1 MTWSECA
8 NKQWT
13 GHRQSEWYQNKKP
26 LFYLQTSTL
35 SHALSQLKLSLFQ
48 TLNKYARLKAQAVR
62 NPWLIA
68 TWSDPSQKKQCHYT
82 NISIPKKNNS
92 SRTKKGALIPHY
104 VGVCGTPKFPVTTDY
119 AKHQLI
125 VHKPWR
131 SYPTSDDWIAEFN
144 CYINSPDASITAK
157 LTYQRVHAR
166 FLSNTQHCQPTA
178 DTYDHSK
185 NPIDCSDKELLD
197 LLGIHNPAEGEI
209 DDSILQHLDKGIN
222 FNWDK
227 TPKVSHQLY

>member
-1 MTWSECA
+1 MISKQEATVLLA
-8 NKQWT
+8 NLDLVTCTESIETVSISNTKQI
-13 GHRQSEWYQNKKP
+13 RKAES
-26 LFYLQTSTL
+26 TS
-35 SHALSQLKLSLFQ
+35 SSKSLIDSYMKRPF
-48 TLNKYARLKAQAVR
+48 TEETMSLHKYFH
-62 NPWLIA
+62 
-68 TWSDPSQKKQCHYT
+68 S
-82 NISIPKKNNS
+82 KKNNS